1 MGVRKVAR
9 QASAYLPLLSL
20 LLAAISDFRRQPRA
34 GSDEPPEVR

>member
-20 LLAAISDFRRQPRA
+20 LLAALSDFRVPA
-34 GSDEPPEVR
+34 VGSSKDDPPVR